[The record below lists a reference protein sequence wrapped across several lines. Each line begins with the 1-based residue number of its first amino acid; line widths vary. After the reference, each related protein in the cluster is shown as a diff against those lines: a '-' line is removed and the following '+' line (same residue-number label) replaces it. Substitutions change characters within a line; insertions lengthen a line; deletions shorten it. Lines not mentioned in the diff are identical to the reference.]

1 MPKVA
6 TTCLGDTLYLPEDVT
21 LPGENF
27 LCKYALTKQ
36 IERDLML
43 KMPANH
49 SFVDVGAHNGDTV
62 LAMALQARK
71 KLRHDIRF
79 FAFEPDATKA
89 QYIQTV
95 ANMNTLNVSVFALA
109 IGDIAQTVQ
118 QTGDVPIQSGAVA
131 YKAVVN
137 GGVQM
142 QPLDVFFE
150 EIHPVGHLHLDVEGW
165 ESKVIDGAQR
175 VLQNTTTCSL
185 LAEAWNPI
193 SARKRGF
200 SETPLEDIARALMK
214 HPHLTNRGCIQD
226 RSNNVLYT
234 SYEVSLDALIAQYK

>member
-1 MPKVA
+1 MPTLTA
-6 TTCLGDTLYLPEDVT
+6 TCLGDALWIPDGK

-27 LCKYALTKQ
+27 LCKYALTKKV
-36 IERDLML
+36 ERDMML
-43 KMPANH
+43 QMPANH

-62 LAMALQARK
+62 LAMALHAK
-71 KLRHDIRF
+71 KRARHDIRF
-79 FAFEPDATKA
+79 FAFEPDVTKA

-95 ANMNTLNVSVFALA
+95 ANMNNLNVSVFALA
-109 IGDIAQTVQ
+109 IGDITQSVQ

-131 YKAVVN
+131 YKAVDK

-150 EIHPVGHLHLDVEGW
+150 AIHPVGHLHLDVEGW

-175 VLQNTTTCSL
+175 VLQNTKACSL

-200 SETPLEDIARALMK
+200 SETPLEDIAQALTK
-214 HPHLTNRGCIQD
+214 HPHFLNRGFIQD
-226 RSNNVLYT
+226 GNNNVLYT
-234 SYEVSLDALIAQYK
+234 SFEVSLDTLIAQYK